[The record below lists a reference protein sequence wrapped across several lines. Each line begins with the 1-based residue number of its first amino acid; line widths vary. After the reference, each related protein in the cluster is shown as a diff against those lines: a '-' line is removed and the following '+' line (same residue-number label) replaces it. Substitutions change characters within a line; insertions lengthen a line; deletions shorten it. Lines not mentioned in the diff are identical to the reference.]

1 MLSFEQRMALLDKAL
16 QQFTPESLYEKLSSY
31 PAYGPTIVSY
41 ELTSSEGFISLRPR
55 QIEHATER
63 SVDFFSDDT
72 ELDLAA

>member
-1 MLSFEQRMALLDKAL
+1 MLSFEQRMALLNKAL
-16 QQFTPESLYEKLSSY
+16 QQYNPESLYQKLSSY

-41 ELTSSEGFISLRPR
+41 ELPSSEGFITLRPR
-55 QIEHATER
+55 VINDATER